1 MDWKKKV
8 SKGLNQGIDQSKLLF
23 KKAKKQALEIG
34 DRTLLDTEIKEM
46 SKKEIELYGVLGKEI
61 YTLLVNGGRSS
72 VSLRTPEIKDMFP
85 ELEKLISE
93 LETKK
98 MLVQKEEK

>member
-8 SKGLNQGIDQSKLLF
+8 SKGFNQGIDQSKFLL

-34 DRTLLDTEIKEM
+34 DRTLLDTEIKVM
-46 SKKEIELYGVLGKEI
+46 TKKEVELYGALGKEI
-61 YTLLVNGGRSS
+61 YDLFVNKGRSS
-72 VSLRTPEIKDMFP
+72 VSLRTPEIKDMFL

-93 LETKK
+93 LATKK
-98 MLVQKEEK
+98 MLAQKEEK